1 MGKKSIV
8 KRLILTFTAI
18 TGGVLIIVGLIVSFF
33 IYSISEQ
40 EKISVIEKQVNIL
53 RQSVESYLNQEED
66 AYDELKRILK
76 MEALSTNMDAILVD
90 RLGYVYMVSNEEYN
104 SLKYTKINIP
114 SKVIDSSNGVSY
126 VSNLI
131 SAIDSYNK
139 VGYYIKPITNA
150 SGPYSYIIMVKKER
164 YFGRQIFM
172 ALWVAIV
179 IAMMIS
185 AVIFDYFAR
194 RLVVKPLEHINNGA
208 RRLAK
213 GEVEKRVEVISNDEI
228 GELAES
234 FNIMAESIEKSDNIT
249 KEFISNVS
257 HELRSP
263 ITSIKGFVGGIIDGV
278 IPKDKEN
285 YYLNI
290 VYEEINRLARLVND
304 LLDMSAM
311 ESGKFNLVMSEFDIN
326 SVIKLCI
333 LNLERKIESKG
344 LSLNATFSDKR
355 SFVVAD
361 RDRIIQVLT
370 NLLEN
375 AVKYSEANGDIK
387 VDVYSKGEKI
397 YVSIFNSGE
406 NISKDDI
413 NHIWDR
419 FYKSDKSRTN
429 KISTGLGLAIV
440 RLILSQHNE
449 DVWVKNIDGKGVMFI
464 FTLARVK

>member
-1 MGKKSIV
+1 MRRKSIV
-8 KRLILTFTAI
+8 KKLILTFTAI

-33 IYSISEQ
+33 IHSISEQ
-40 EKISVIEKQVNIL
+40 EKISMIEKQVDVL
-53 RQSVESYLNQEED
+53 EESIYNYLNQEED
-66 AYDELKRILK
+66 AYDELKRIIK
-76 MEALSTNMDAILVD
+76 MASIATNMDAILVD
-90 RLGYVYMVSNEEYN
+90 KLGYVYLVSNEDYN
-104 SLKYTKINIP
+104 KIKYSKIEIPYNI
-114 SKVIDSSNGVSY
+114 ISSNSKIRY
-126 VSNLI
+126 ANNLI
-131 SAIDSYNK
+131 HTINNSK
-139 VGYYIKPITNA
+139 TGYYIKPVNISAQTY
-150 SGPYSYIIMVKKER
+150 GFVIMVQKER
-164 YFGRQIFM
+164 YFSRRLFM
-172 ALWVAIV
+172 ILWIAIV

-185 AVIFDYFAR
+185 ALIFNYFAK
-194 RLVVKPLEHINNGA
+194 RLVIEPLEYINNGA

-213 GEVEKRVEVISNDEI
+213 GEVEKRVEVVSNDEI

-285 YYLNI
+285 YYMNI
-290 VYEEINRLARLVND
+290 VYDEVNRLARLVND

-311 ESGKFNLVMSEFDIN
+311 ESGKFNLVVSEFDIN

-344 LSLNATFSDKR
+344 LSLDATFNDKR

-375 AVKYSEANGDIK
+375 AIKYSEANGDIK
-387 VDVYSKGEKI
+387 VDVYSKGEKMYI
-397 YVSIFNSGE
+397 SIFNSGE
-406 NISKDDI
+406 NISKEDI

-429 KISTGLGLAIV
+429 KISTGLGLSIV

-449 DVWVKNIDGKGVMFI
+449 EVWVKNVDEKGVAFI
-464 FTLARVK
+464 FTLARAK

>member
-1 MGKKSIV
+1 MRRKSIV
-8 KRLILTFTAI
+8 KKLILTFTAI

-33 IYSISEQ
+33 IHSISEQ
-40 EKISVIEKQVNIL
+40 EKISMIEKQVDVL
-53 RQSVESYLNQEED
+53 EESIYNYLNQEED
-66 AYDELKRILK
+66 AYDELKRIIK
-76 MEALSTNMDAILVD
+76 MASIATNMDAILVD
-90 RLGYVYMVSNEEYN
+90 KLGYVYLVSNEDHN
-104 SLKYTKINIP
+104 KLKYSKIEVPYNIISSD
-114 SKVIDSSNGVSY
+114 SKIKYIN
-126 VSNLI
+126 NLI
-131 SAIDSYNK
+131 YTMNNNK
-139 VGYYIKPITNA
+139 TGYYIKPVIISAQTY
-150 SGPYSYIIMVKKER
+150 GFVIMVQKER
-164 YFGRQIFM
+164 YFSRQLFM
-172 ALWVAIV
+172 ILWIAIV

-185 AVIFDYFAR
+185 ALIFNYFAK
-194 RLVVKPLEHINNGA
+194 RLVIEPLEHINNGA

-213 GEVEKRVEVISNDEI
+213 GEVEKRVEVVSNDEI

-285 YYLNI
+285 YYMNI
-290 VYEEINRLARLVND
+290 VYDEVNRLARLVND

-311 ESGKFNLVMSEFDIN
+311 ESGKFNLVVSEFDIN

-344 LSLNATFSDKR
+344 LSLDATFNDKR

-375 AVKYSEANGDIK
+375 AIKYSEANGDIK
-387 VDVYSKGEKI
+387 VDVYSKGEKMYI
-397 YVSIFNSGE
+397 SIFNSGE
-406 NISKDDI
+406 NISKEDI

-429 KISTGLGLAIV
+429 KISTGLGLSIV

-449 DVWVKNIDGKGVMFI
+449 EVWVKNVDGKGVAFI
-464 FTLARVK
+464 FTLARAK